1 MDRPIDLALVIY
13 VHAVVGFGV
22 YICYRA
28 FDRLRA
34 RIGAL
39 ELRQPDR
46 AQHFEDLVVSATEDF
61 DADGRTGPGVRG
73 LIQQP
78 SPIRRAAPTT
88 APSTPETE
96 FLRRLDRLRTAK
108 TKAAAN

>member
-1 MDRPIDLALVIY
+1 MDSPIALALVIY

-28 FDRLRA
+28 FHRLRV

-46 AQHFEDLVVSATEDF
+46 AQRFEDLVVSATEDF
-61 DADGRTGPGVRG
+61 DADERTGPGVLG
-73 LIQQP
+73 LTQP
-78 SPIRRAAPTT
+78 SPIHRAAPTT
-88 APSTPETE
+88 APSTPEAE

-108 TKAAAN
+108 TKPATN